1 MWVFLLLLF
10 FILHQ
15 SLQVVAVYLL
25 RTTHWQII
33 QLKTKI
39 ALHQILMHIPSWMQL
54 QSQDRQVLAHVAK
67 AVTVWPGAHH
77 LFQWATFS
85 YLIHVD
91 ILWSKVLNF
100 KPCNLHIC
108 SCHPPGTRKIP
119 VRTGT
124 LDFTCL
130 VLGDIWARLFMWDLG
145 EQRLIKSHPSNRI
158 YIFSTLKQI
167 FYVCVFWLLNS
178 ITCRHQPRQ
187 QRNGKLIITL
197 LEGLKLKT
205 RGCNNSKWD
214 IKDMPFYL
222 SLSLNSGWRDAV
234 KVVLLCLCTLQPS
247 QYVEAIMACF
257 GYYCRFLFNQI
268 NRTKPDNMTFGGKV
282 MLLGHVKEHSL
293 PAQSCSEQWVYLQG
307 LCHMNFT
314 R

>member
-1 MWVFLLLLF
+1 MDHKVLSTTGFGNYSFCFVVFFFLLLLF
-10 FILHQ
+10 FTLHQ
-15 SLQVVAVYLL
+15 SLQVVTVYLL
-25 RTTHWQII
+25 GTTHWQII

-39 ALHQILMHIPSWMQL
+39 ALHQILMHVPSWVQP
-54 QSQDRQVLAHVAK
+54 QSQDRQMLAHVAK
-67 AVTVWPGAHH
+67 AVTSWPGAHH
-77 LFQWATFS
+77 LFQWVTFS
-85 YLIHVD
+85 HLIHVD
-91 ILWSKVLNF
+91 ILCSKVLNF

-130 VLGDIWARLFMWDLG
+130 VLGDIWACLFMWDLG

-222 SLSLNSGWRDAV
+222 SLALNSGWRDAV
-234 KVVLLCLCTLQPS
+234 KVVLLCLYTLQPS
-247 QYVEAIMACF
+247 QYVEAIMAFF
-257 GYYCRFLFNQI
+257 GLNIIVDSY
-268 NRTKPDNMTFGGKV
+268 
-282 MLLGHVKEHSL
+282 S
-293 PAQSCSEQWVYLQG
+293 
-307 LCHMNFT
+307 T